1 MYGEITSP
9 SKDWI
14 GSNWLKWDWIGR
26 NLIVKETIRKD
37 WIEKQIRK
45 GVDWKGLDRKQ
56 WD

>member
-26 NLIVKETIRKD
+26 NLFVKETIRKD